1 MARPWRANGRRAID
15 RGWIASKPDAATP
28 ASSRPWPNSMKGPRQ
43 SDFAYQAVYRYLTSL
58 IGESASDVHVRLPSL
73 RHLAERL
80 NVSISTIQYAYSLL
94 EKEGRVY
101 SVAKSGYYA
110 LPAPAISLH
119 YQGNDLLESVY
130 VNARRPGMRVLSSD
144 EPALVQSIDSP
155 LLLQERELLR
165 QYPRQPQPNTQ
176 PCGELELRMA
186 LAARYTTSPIR
197 CWHPDDVYIGADL
210 RGVLEILIAV
220 LRLNEAAVV
229 VESPCDWVILRLFQ
243 GAGVRVIEWPLQAN
257 GRLHHDRLKHVLE
270 TEPVRL
276 VMVSSGLN
284 MPRGSQAPDEDR
296 LAVAQILERHECWVL
311 ENDCYGELGF
321 DAPGVRFRD
330 LLAPQKLMIFSTFEK
345 IIGPEAPYGYL
356 LSRQMSR
363 EWQRHFLLRAFRLS
377 SIRQKAI
384 ARLYSNGRIDQHL
397 QLLRRRLRESK
408 VRMTH
413 LLHERMGEALQ
424 FVEPQ
429 GGATIWL
436 RSLRPVDVRQV
447 FQRLV
452 NSQVV
457 IAPGELF
464 SLQGL
469 HAQHLRLSHNVGS
482 DQDLASVLC
491 LLGDALRLESIE

>member
-1 MARPWRANGRRAID
+1 
-15 RGWIASKPDAATP
+15 
-28 ASSRPWPNSMKGPRQ
+28 MKGPRE
-43 SDFAYQAVYRYLTSL
+43 SDFAYQAVYRYLAGI
-58 IGESASDVHVRLPSL
+58 IGESTSDAHVRLPSL
-73 RHLAERL
+73 RNLAERL

-110 LPAPAISLH
+110 LPAPAISML
-119 YQGNDLLESVY
+119 YQGSDLLESVY
-130 VNARRPGMRVLSSD
+130 VNARRPGMLVLSSD

-165 QYPRQPQPNTQ
+165 QYPRQPQPNSQ
-176 PCGELELRMA
+176 PWGELELRMA
-186 LAARYTTSPIR
+186 LAARYTTSPVR
-197 CWHPDDVYIGADL
+197 CWHADDVFIGADL
-210 RGVLEILIAV
+210 RGVLEILMNV
-220 LRLNEAAVV
+220 LSLKHATVV

-257 GRLHHDRLKHVLE
+257 GRLHHDRLKHLLE

-284 MPRGSQAPDEDR
+284 MPRGSQAPDDDR
-296 LAVAQILERHECWVL
+296 LAVAQLLDRHECWVL

-321 DAPGVRFRD
+321 EAPGLRFRD
-330 LLAPQKLMIFSTFEK
+330 LVTPRRLIIFSTFEK

-356 LSRQMSR
+356 LSRHLNEQ
-363 EWQRHFLLRAFRLS
+363 WQRHFLLRAFRLS

-384 ARLYSNGRIDQHL
+384 ARLYSNGRVDQHL
-397 QLLRRRLRESK
+397 QLLRRRLKESK
-408 VRMTH
+408 GRMIH

-424 FVEPQ
+424 FVEPD

-436 RSLRPVDVRQV
+436 RSLRRVDVRQV
-447 FQRLV
+447 FWRLLHE
-452 NSQVV
+452 QVV

-469 HAQHLRLSHNVGS
+469 HTQHLRLSHNVGS
-482 DQDLASVLC
+482 DHDLATALGV
-491 LLGDALRLESIE
+491 LGDALRRESID